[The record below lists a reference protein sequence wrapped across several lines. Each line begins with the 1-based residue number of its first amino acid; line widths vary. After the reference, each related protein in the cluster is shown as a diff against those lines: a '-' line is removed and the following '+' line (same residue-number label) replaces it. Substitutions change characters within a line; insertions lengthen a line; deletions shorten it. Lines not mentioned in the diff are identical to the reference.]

1 MYNNVWIK
9 NGRRPYE
16 ITRGAQME
24 VSKHATLKAELEI
37 FEARMQHQM
46 KMAKL
51 RRCCRFADSTVSIGS
66 AVLGVGHRIS
76 WSCITFPLSVGVA
89 DIWMIDHVYHNN
101 QLKLNLHSI
110 ASNARLAVC
119 WSMSEQRQPKRCGVE
134 GPEVGLAGDIWHAG
148 ESQAAQSSWEL
159 MM

>member
-1 MYNNVWIK
+1 
-9 NGRRPYE
+9 
-16 ITRGAQME
+16 ME
-24 VSKHATLKAELEI
+24 VSKLATLNRAGVHRSSRAISNEDGEIAE
-37 FEARMQHQM
+37 M
-46 KMAKL
+46 L
-51 RRCCRFADSTVSIGS
+51 RVHADSTVSIGS
-66 AVLGVGHRIS
+66 AVSGVGHRIS

-89 DIWMIDHVYHNN
+89 DIWMIDYVYHNDR
-101 QLKLNLHSI
+101 LKLNLLSM